1 MTKNERI
8 RVLKKEFKT
17 LLQKLERLLKTTN
30 RQNSIDD
37 VIDLIQTFYFV
48 YHKVNDCQKLVSK
61 L

>member
-8 RVLKKEFKT
+8 RALKKEFKI
-17 LLQKLERLLKTTN
+17 LLLKLERLLKTTN

-48 YHKVNDCQKLVSK
+48 CHKVNDCQKLVSK

>member
-17 LLQKLERLLKTTN
+17 LLQKLERLLRTTN
-30 RQNSIDD
+30 RQNNIDD
-37 VIDLIQTFYFV
+37 AIDLIQTFYFV
-48 YHKVNDCQKLVSK
+48 YHKVNDFQKLVSK